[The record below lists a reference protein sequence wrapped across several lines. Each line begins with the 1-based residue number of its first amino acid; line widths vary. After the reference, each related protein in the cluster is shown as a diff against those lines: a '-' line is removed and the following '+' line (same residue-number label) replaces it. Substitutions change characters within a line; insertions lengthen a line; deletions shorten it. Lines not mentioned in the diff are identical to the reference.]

1 MRGKLIKF
9 TVLLFFAALLIP
21 PVIAQDRSLQIG
33 ATQRSTL
40 DSENLAQVFPLTS
53 LGDGQVE
60 LLVSN
65 ETNARLSAS
74 LTDIW
79 GNQLAQAGGE
89 LGITRLEATIPS
101 AGNYY
106 VTIFPAMGE
115 TSESIQF
122 TVTRLGTAT
131 IPESSN
137 LTESGYP
144 PTQILTSGLQIDL
157 NWNNTSNL
165 DLEVRDPIGGSL
177 YWDNPS
183 VPSGGT
189 LPANRNGSCELLQTE
204 QPERASWPAGTLPSG
219 SYEILIYYQDD
230 CQQIGSSDFTI
241 DIRLNGSSQ
250 HSFSGSLM
258 ESEIYIARFVIG
270 VDGES
275 TLGLHGN
282 LIQTDTLSLAEWNIG
297 ETGAIRPS
305 ETVAGTIRNDS
316 YAQAYSFSAVA
327 GDVSSLELATT
338 DGSLDTLIS
347 LYDPNGNLVDTND
360 DIDDSTNSAI
370 RLRTLPISGTYTVV
384 VSRYGRE
391 LGGTEGA
398 YNLTL
403 FQQSAATVSE
413 LATLNLPTGDIEV
426 SLLWSTAADLQ
437 LLVRD
442 PSGNSI
448 YDDFPTTSYGAR
460 LALAGNVGCSSDLA
474 SPVSHTYWPN
484 GTGIPGQYEIDI
496 WYQNDCGDTTPVSF
510 TLYISVR
517 GQLVYSTTVPIN
529 PDQRYITSLQ
539 LNLDGSTRVGSGGIF
554 TGIQVQDYLSQ
565 IDTASEFVG
574 GQAIGTIISEQPFQ
588 MYTFAGRI
596 GEVVTINMVATA
608 GTLDTLLYLIDP
620 NGFVLGENDDAIIGE
635 TTDSLISDI
644 VLPQDGTYV
653 VIATRYGIQFGG
665 TEGPYQLSLFVR

>member
-1 MRGKLIKF
+1 MRDKLIKF
-9 TVLLFFAALLIP
+9 IVLLFFAALLIP
-21 PVIAQDRSLQIG
+21 PVIAQDRSLQTG

-53 LGDGQVE
+53 LGDEQVE

-65 ETNARLSAS
+65 ETNARLSVS

-79 GNQLAQAGGE
+79 GNQLAQASGE
-89 LGITRLEATIPS
+89 LGITRLEATIQS

-115 TSESIQF
+115 TSESTEF

-131 IPESSN
+131 IPEGLN

-165 DLEVRDPIGGSL
+165 DLEIRDPIGGSL

-241 DIRLNGSSQ
+241 EIRLNGSSQ
-250 HSFSGSLM
+250 HGFSGSLM
-258 ESEIYIARFVIG
+258 EGEIYIARFVIG

-282 LIQTDTLSLAEWNIG
+282 LIQTDTLSLAEWSLG
-297 ETGAIRPS
+297 ETGTIRPS
-305 ETVAGTIRNDS
+305 ETVTGTIRNDS

-327 GDVSSLELATT
+327 GDVSSLELVTT

-347 LYDPNGNLVDTND
+347 LYDPNGNLIDTND

-370 RLRTLPISGTYTVV
+370 RLRTLPINGTYTVV

-413 LATLNLPTGDIEV
+413 LAALNLPTGDIEV

-484 GTGIPGQYEIDI
+484 GTAIPGQYEIDI

-529 PDQRYITSLQ
+529 PGQRYITSIQ

-574 GQAIGTIISEQPFQ
+574 GQALGTIISEQPFQ
-588 MYTFAGRI
+588 MYTFAGRT

-620 NGFVLGENDDAIIGE
+620 NGFVLGENDDAITGE